1 MALHVEGS
9 RDEQPH
15 AGGDSMPLSQGL
27 LPEVGPWRKSL
38 HSFAGA
44 CGLSMGVWEF
54 LVWFCGC
61 LLIFLQGQTSIC
73 NSKLSV

>member
-1 MALHVEGS
+1 MALQVEGS

-54 LVWFCGC
+54 FSLVLW
-61 LLIFLQGQTSIC
+61 
-73 NSKLSV
+73 LSFNFFARADFNM